1 MKMQY
6 IVDFGEIGEC
16 NTCSIS
22 FNSMEKAVELC
33 EQLNKCF
40 NGENN
45 TNFKLKKNEPRKA
58 LTSST
63 HYIEIRK
70 FNGIFPHN

>member
-1 MKMQY
+1 MKY
-6 IVDFGEIGEC
+6 IVDFGKIGEC

-33 EQLNKCF
+33 EQLSKCF

-45 TNFKLKKNEPRKA
+45 TNFNLKKNEPRKA
-58 LTSST
+58 LTSCT

-70 FNGIFPHN
+70 FNGIFPHNQ